1 MRTKLGKS
9 HFRRRKAKRVK
20 RLFDEKIPVDSK
32 GVQQRVKRLAPYLGE
47 KGK

>member
-20 RLFDEKIPVDSK
+20 QLFDKKIPVDSK
-32 GVQQRVKRLAPYLGE
+32 GVEQRVKRLAPYLGQ

>member
-20 RLFDEKIPVDSK
+20 RLFDKKISVDSK